1 MYIFRAS
8 MKTKDGTV
16 IYARD
21 YGKRAF
27 RIEIN
32 K

>member
-1 MYIFRAS
+1 MYILRAW
-8 MKTKDGTV
+8 TTV
-16 IYARD
+16 NGQRLYARD

-27 RIEIN
+27 RIRVD